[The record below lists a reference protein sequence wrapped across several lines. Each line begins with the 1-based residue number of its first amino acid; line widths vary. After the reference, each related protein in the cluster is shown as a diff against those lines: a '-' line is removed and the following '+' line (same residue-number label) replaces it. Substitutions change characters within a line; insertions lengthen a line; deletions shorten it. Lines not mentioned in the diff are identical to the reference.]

1 MKKLVILGGGESGVG
16 ASILGKKKNWEVF
29 LSDKGKISEK
39 YKSVLNQ
46 HQILWEEGNHS
57 EEKILQADCI
67 VKSPGIPDTA
77 EIIRKAKEKGIEII
91 SEIEFGYRYTNGKI
105 IAITGSNGKTTT
117 TSLTYHI
124 LKEAGLDVAV
134 GGNIG
139 KSFAQMVAE
148 EDKPYYVLEI
158 SSFQLDGITSFKPH
172 IAILLNITPDHLDR
186 YDYKMENYT
195 ASKFRITEN
204 QDENDYFIYDEDDE
218 VICNYLKINN
228 IKATKMPFTME
239 KEIQQGAYSLNDKIE
254 IMTDYQAFE
263 IEVESISLN
272 GKHNVKNTMAASVA
286 SRLLS
291 VRKESIRESL
301 KGFVGAP
308 HRLEQVKVCEGITYI
323 NDSKA
328 TNVNS
333 VFFALDTMKTPVVW
347 IVGGVDKGNDYTSL
361 LPYVQEKVKGIVCL
375 GLDNRVIIQSFANI
389 IADIKEAK
397 TMEDAVK
404 FAREMASS
412 GDTVLLSPA
421 CASFDLFQ
429 NYEDRGNQF
438 KKEVEKI

>member
-1 MKKLVILGGGESGVG
+1 
-16 ASILGKKKNWEVF
+16 
-29 LSDKGKISEK
+29 
-39 YKSVLNQ
+39 
-46 HQILWEEGNHS
+46 
-57 EEKILQADCI
+57 
-67 VKSPGIPDTA
+67 
-77 EIIRKAKEKGIEII
+77 
-91 SEIEFGYRYTNGKI
+91 
-105 IAITGSNGKTTT
+105 
-117 TSLTYHI
+117 
-124 LKEAGLDVAV
+124 
-134 GGNIG
+134 
-139 KSFAQMVAE
+139 
-148 EDKPYYVLEI
+148 
-158 SSFQLDGITSFKPH
+158 
-172 IAILLNITPDHLDR
+172 
-186 YDYKMENYT
+186 
-195 ASKFRITEN
+195 
-204 QDENDYFIYDEDDE
+204 
-218 VICNYLKINN
+218 
-228 IKATKMPFTME
+228 
-239 KEIQQGAYSLNDKIE
+239 
-254 IMTDYQAFE
+254 
-263 IEVESISLN
+263 
-272 GKHNVKNTMAASVA
+272 MAASVA

-347 IVGGVDKGNDYTSL
+347 IVGGIDKGNDYTSL